1 MGSEVQKRQVAPQ
14 KRSTSGTAMMDTNLR
29 EGISPSIAR
38 GAIYLADFWEDHIR
52 PEIEAP
58 SVEDTPVN
66 WQQTQVHWQGTR
78 HVLGPSGYYVPDS
91 SRARWTVGGRYKQ
104 GKEGADGVASAYEG
118 FLELPPGVVVLVL
131 WVGGGALLGSCALV
145 LYWVGSVVVRS
156 LAGSL

>member
-1 MGSEVQKRQVAPQ
+1 MEFEVQMRQVAPQ
-14 KRSTSGTAMMDTNLR
+14 NTNVR
-29 EGISPSIAR
+29 EGVSPSIAR
-38 GAIYLADFWEDHIR
+38 GAIYLGDLWEEHIR

-66 WQQTQVHWQGTR
+66 WQETQVHWQGTR

-91 SRARWTVGGRYKQ
+91 SRARWTMGGKYKE
-104 GKEGADGVASAYEG
+104 GKEGVASAYEG
-118 FLELPPGVVVLVL
+118 FVELPPVVVMLVL
-131 WVGGGALLGSCALV
+131 WVAGAVLIGSCALV

>member
-1 MGSEVQKRQVAPQ
+1 MRQVAPQ
-14 KRSTSGTAMMDTNLR
+14 KSSISGTARMNTNVR
-29 EGISPSIAR
+29 EGVSPSIAR

-91 SRARWTVGGRYKQ
+91 SRARWTMGGKY
-104 GKEGADGVASAYEG
+104 KEGKVGVASAYEG
-118 FLELPPGVVVLVL
+118 FLELPQVVVVLVL
-131 WVGGGALLGSCALV
+131 WVAGVAFLGSCALV
-145 LYWVGSVVVRS
+145 LYMAGSVVLRS
-156 LAGSL
+156 LARSL

>member
-1 MGSEVQKRQVAPQ
+1 MRQVAPQ
-14 KRSTSGTAMMDTNLR
+14 NTNVR

-38 GAIYLADFWEDHIR
+38 GAIYLGDLWEDHIR

-91 SRARWTVGGRYKQ
+91 SRARWTMGGKYKE
-104 GKEGADGVASAYEG
+104 GKEGVASAYEG
-118 FLELPPGVVVLVL
+118 FLELPPVVVVLVL
-131 WVGGGALLGSCALV
+131 WVGGVALLGSCALV
-145 LYWVGSVVVRS
+145 VYWVGRV
-156 LAGSL
+156 LW